1 MKGMKIVIDGR
12 WVKQTGI
19 GRYVE
24 RTTEELLKLDKQ
36 NDYVFLIRD
45 KERKKYSLDSY
56 KNVKMVTANYRWFT
70 FGEQLG
76 LLKIINSLKPDLVHF
91 PNFAYPVL
99 YTRKFVLTVH
109 DLTLFEYKTINS
121 SRNTRL
127 VYEIK
132 HLAMRFAFWMGA
144 HRAKFVIVPT
154 EFVKRQ
160 IVKKYRLNPERV
172 CVTHEASDG
181 RLAATGKIDLKKFS
195 ITKPFLLCVGNAYPH
210 KNLERLVEAFAKI
223 VDEHKLDIQLV
234 IAGKKD
240 VFHERVEAEVV
251 KDKLEDRV
259 VFTDYVT
266 DAELA
271 GLYEKAELYVFPSLS
286 EGFGLPGL
294 EAMAYGLPVVS
305 SNATCLPEVYGD
317 AAEYFDPLSVDDMAS
332 VIAKLYNDKKR
343 QAELIKSGKEQIK
356 KFSWEETARKTL
368 AVYKKV
374 LGQD

>member
-76 LLKIINSLKPDLVHF
+76 LLKIINTLKPDLVHF

-132 HLAMRFAFWMGA
+132 HLAMRFAFWMGV

-160 IVKKYRLNPERV
+160 IVKKYRLNPERM

-210 KNLERLVEAFAKI
+210 KNLERLVEAFAKVI
-223 VDEHKLDIQLV
+223 DEHKLNIQLV

-305 SNATCLPEVYGD
+305 SNATCLPEVYGN

-343 QAELIKSGKEQIK
+343 QAELIKNGKEQIK

>member
-76 LLKIINSLKPDLVHF
+76 LLKIINTLKPDLVHF

-132 HLAMRFAFWMGA
+132 HLAMRFAFWMGV

-160 IVKKYRLNPERV
+160 IVKKYRLNPARV

-210 KNLERLVEAFAKI
+210 KNLERLVEAFAKVI
-223 VDEHKLDIQLV
+223 DEHKLNIQLV

-343 QAELIKSGKEQIK
+343 QAELIKNGKEQIK